1 MTNRLLVRGL
11 WRRPAWAAVVLL
23 VLSGAQMRGQ
33 IRRIASVA
41 YVDGQVEVLRYG
53 SVVPMPAEV
62 GMSLLPGD
70 RISTRKGK
78 CQLNFTTTGILRLSP
93 DTSAQFPTREEAK
106 ESGLLDIMIRVGV
119 DRPANRLKQLYQDP
133 DAVFW
138 APEPKYDTYVP
149 APPDVV
155 AQRAKEDAE
164 RLAAQRP
171 KAPAPQSSGTSE
183 DQAVAEYR
191 SLLPAVLQAER
202 KAWHTRFEFLA
213 NAVKAG
219 AGYRVAY
226 KTYCLIDK
234 GPDTGKDYACFELD
248 TVLDIGAVR
257 SAVADMKRRLGR

>member
-1 MTNRLLVRGL
+1 MIDRLFIRGL
-11 WRRPAWAAVVLL
+11 RRRPAWALVVLL
-23 VLSGAQMRGQ
+23 LLAGANLSGQLN
-33 IRRIASVA
+33 RIASVA
-41 YVDGQVEVLRYG
+41 YVEGQVEVLRYG
-53 SVVPMPAEV
+53 SEAPMPAEI
-62 GMSLLPGD
+62 GMTLLPGD
-70 RISTRKGK
+70 QIKTRKGK
-78 CQLNFTTTGILRLSP
+78 CQLNFTTSGILRLSP
-93 DTSAQFPTREEAK
+93 DTIVLFPTRDENFDKSSQVLKMLVGKTAK
-106 ESGLLDIMIRVGV
+106 NFRQVAGL
-119 DRPANRLKQLYQDP
+119 DP
-133 DAVFW
+133 DSVFDVRQPW
-138 APEPKYDTYVP
+138 ESATYVP

-183 DQAVAEYR
+183 EQAVAEYR
-191 SLLPAVLQAER
+191 SLLPAVVQAER

-213 NAVKAG
+213 NAVKTG

-234 GPDTGKDYACFELD
+234 GPDTGKDYVCFELD